1 MRLLL
6 IPLALGQSLVLAQLL
21 TPSEETQET
30 VTSQA
35 DNNPIAGDNLEV
47 GGVTVHQVLAERSD
61 DQKVEESLPGIGT
74 ALKVNLTPSF
84 RNGGIIAQESLSSVS
99 SVNDNQLRS
108 ELLGSE
114 HPANQPEYFT
124 VAEYSQPLSPDA
136 QFPRTVGLT
145 QILGREQ
152 VLTRGGEFDPSQD
165 LTQAFANPQ
174 SDYLT
179 AVEYLQPQVM
189 TTMAYQM
196 MIIKMVMTVMAKAVE

>member
-6 IPLALGQSLVLAQLL
+6 IPLALGQSIVLAQQL
-21 TPSEETQET
+21 TPSKETQET

-35 DNNPIAGDNLEV
+35 DNNPIPGEDFEV
-47 GGVTVHQVLAERSD
+47 GGATVHQVLAERSD

-84 RNGGIIAQESLSSVS
+84 RNGGIIAQGSLSSVS

-114 HPANQPEYFT
+114 HPANRPEYFT

-145 QILGREQ
+145 QILGQER
-152 VLTRGGEFDPSQD
+152 VLTRGEESDPSQD
-165 LTQAFANPQ
+165 LTRAFANPQ

-189 TTMAYQM
+189 TTM
-196 MIIKMVMTVMAKAVE
+196 IIKMVMTVMAKAIE